1 MVTMPAGVV
10 IPLDGSKTAE
20 SAVPVAA
27 ALAKVYGLPVQF
39 VHVLAGED
47 GTEVA
52 RANDVLRDYVAR
64 LAKNAG
70 IADGSYSGAVVVGPP
85 ARAILDFA
93 KNARFIVVSTHGRGG
108 FRAAV
113 IGSVADKVVRGSD
126 MPVLLVPAT
135 GEPADI
141 TAGPVLVGL
150 DGSPLAEQG
159 LAAARELAERLK
171 LKIVLLRS
179 YSMPP
184 AIGMEFGPY
193 PADLLPALKET
204 AEEYLNGI
212 SKPGEDKYTALDSP
226 ALALQEGAEKL
237 NAGLIVLT
245 SHGKG
250 MAERL
255 ALGSTTDRVMHGTK
269 RVMLIVPVAAD

>member
-1 MVTMPAGVV
+1 MVTMPAGIVV
-10 IPLDGSKTAE
+10 PLDGSKTAE
-20 SAVPVAA
+20 AAVPVAA
-27 ALAKVYGLPVQF
+27 AIAKVYGLPVQF

-47 GTEVA
+47 GTDVA

-64 LAKNAG
+64 LTKSAG
-70 IADGSYSGAVVVGPP
+70 IAEGSYSGAVVVGQP

-93 KNARFIVVSTHGRGG
+93 KDARFIVISTHGRGG

-126 MPVLLVPAT
+126 IPVFLVPAT
-135 GEPADI
+135 GEQADI

-150 DGSPLAEQG
+150 DGSPVAEQG
-159 LAAARELAERLK
+159 LAAARELAGRMNLK
-171 LKIVLLRS
+171 VVLLRS

-184 AIGMEFGPY
+184 AIGMEFGTY

-204 AEEYLNGI
+204 AEEYLNSI
-212 SKPGEDKYTALDSP
+212 SRAGEEKYTALDSP
-226 ALALQEGAEKL
+226 ALALQEGSEKL

-250 MAERL
+250 IAGRL
-255 ALGSTTDRVMHGTK
+255 ALGSTTDRVMHSAK
-269 RVMLIVPVAAD
+269 RVMLIVPVSAD

>member
-10 IPLDGSKTAE
+10 VPLDGSKTAE
-20 SAVPVAA
+20 AAVPVAA
-27 ALAKVYGLPVQF
+27 VIAKTYGLPVQF

-52 RANDVLRDYVAR
+52 RANDVLREYVGR
-64 LAKNAG
+64 LTKSAG
-70 IADGSYSGAVVVGPP
+70 IAEGSYSGAVVEGQP

-93 KNARFIVVSTHGRGG
+93 KDARFIVISTHGRGG

-126 MPVLLVPAT
+126 VPVLLVPAT
-135 GEPADI
+135 GEAADI
-141 TAGPVLVGL
+141 SGGPVLVGL
-150 DGSPLAEQG
+150 DGSPVAEKG
-159 LAAARELAERLK
+159 LAAGRELAGRLK
-171 LKIVLLRS
+171 LKVVLLRS

-184 AIGMEFGPY
+184 AIGMEFGTY

-204 AEEYLNGI
+204 SEEYLNGI
-212 SKPGEDKYTALDSP
+212 SKPGEEKYTALDSP

-250 MAERL
+250 FAERL
-255 ALGSTTDRVMHGTK
+255 ALGSTTDRVMHSSK
-269 RVMLIVPVAAD
+269 RVMLIVPVGAD

>member
-10 IPLDGSKTAE
+10 VPLDGSKTAE
-20 SAVPVAA
+20 AAVPVAA
-27 ALAKVYGLPVQF
+27 AIAKTYGLPVQF

-47 GTEVA
+47 GTDAA

-64 LAKNAG
+64 LTKNAG
-70 IADGSYSGAVVVGPP
+70 IPEGTYSGAIVEGQP

-93 KNARFIVVSTHGRGG
+93 KDAKFIVISSHGRGG

-126 MPVLLVPAT
+126 VPVFLVPAT
-135 GEPADI
+135 AEVGDMA
-141 TAGPVLVGL
+141 AGPVLVGL
-150 DGSPLAEQG
+150 DGSPVAEQG
-159 LAAARELAERLK
+159 LAAARDLAGRLN

-184 AIGMEFGPY
+184 AIGMEFGTY

-204 AEEYLNGI
+204 AETYLNEVAK
-212 SKPGEDKYTALDSP
+212 SGEEKYTALDSP

-237 NAGLIVLT
+237 NAGVIVLT

-250 MAERL
+250 IAGRL
-255 ALGSTTDRVMHGTK
+255 ALGSTTDRIMHSLK
-269 RVMLIVPVAAD
+269 RVMLIVPVATD